1 MLILRKV
8 FAFLNFFLYI
18 CPKYYVIMKCAEYRI
33 AKNFKE
39 AIKDKNS
46 LFEIFILSENGY
58 SVKRRL
64 MKVEYRYEYDYRYI
78 RISICDKFGRLM
90 DSYSVYVEKGND
102 YGNDVNNNALTQYGV
117 IYTTSRDYAY
127 NHCMSVLKS
136 KMADLRSKANKL
148 HESIYTL

>member
-1 MLILRKV
+1 
-8 FAFLNFFLYI
+8 
-18 CPKYYVIMKCAEYRI
+18 MKCAEYKI

-64 MKVEYRYEYDYRYI
+64 MKVEYTYVYDYRYI
-78 RISICDKFGRLM
+78 RISICDKSGRLM
-90 DSYSVYVEKGND
+90 DSYTVYVEKGND
-102 YGNDVNNNALTQYGV
+102 YGNDVNNNTLNQYGV

>member
-1 MLILRKV
+1 
-8 FAFLNFFLYI
+8 
-18 CPKYYVIMKCAEYRI
+18 MKCAEYKI

-39 AIKDKNS
+39 AIKDKNY
-46 LFEIFILSENGY
+46 LFEVFILSENGC

-64 MKVEYRYEYDYRYI
+64 MKAEYIYDYRYI
-78 RISICDKFGRLM
+78 KIIACDKFGRVM
-90 DSYSVYVEKGND
+90 SGYSVYVEKGND
-102 YGNDVNNNALTQYGV
+102 YGNNVNNNTLSQYGI

>member
-1 MLILRKV
+1 
-8 FAFLNFFLYI
+8 
-18 CPKYYVIMKCAEYRI
+18 MKCAEYRI

-39 AIKDKNS
+39 VIKDKNC
-46 LFEIFILSENGY
+46 LFEVFILSENGC

-64 MKVEYRYEYDYRYI
+64 MKAEYYDYRYI
-78 RISICDKFGRLM
+78 RIMTCDKFGKVM
-90 DSYSVYVEKGND
+90 SGYSVYVGKGNV
-102 YGNDVNNNALTQYGV
+102 YGNDVNNNTLNQYGV

>member
-1 MLILRKV
+1 
-8 FAFLNFFLYI
+8 
-18 CPKYYVIMKCAEYRI
+18 MKCAEYKI

-39 AIKDKNS
+39 AIKNKDS
-46 LFEIFILSENGY
+46 LFEVFILCENGC

-64 MKVEYRYEYDYRYI
+64 MKADYRYEYDYRYI
-78 RISICDKFGRLM
+78 RIDICDKFGRVV
-90 DSYSVYVEKGND
+90 DSYVVYVEKGND
-102 YGNDVNNNALTQYGV
+102 YGNDVNNNALNQYSV

-127 NHCMSVLKS
+127 NHCMSVLKG

>member
-1 MLILRKV
+1 
-8 FAFLNFFLYI
+8 
-18 CPKYYVIMKCAEYRI
+18 MKCAEYKI

-46 LFEIFILSENGY
+46 LFEVFILSENGCG
-58 SVKRRL
+58 VKRRL
-64 MKVEYRYEYDYRYI
+64 MKADYCYDDRYI

-90 DSYSVYVEKGND
+90 DNSYIVYVEKGND
-102 YGNDVNNNALTQYGV
+102 YGNDVNNNTLKQYSV

-127 NHCMSVLKS
+127 DHCMSVLKG

>member
-1 MLILRKV
+1 
-8 FAFLNFFLYI
+8 
-18 CPKYYVIMKCAEYRI
+18 MKCAEYRI

-39 AIKDKNS
+39 VIKDKNC
-46 LFEIFILSENGY
+46 LFEVFILSENGC

-64 MKVEYRYEYDYRYI
+64 MKAEYYDYRYI
-78 RISICDKFGRLM
+78 RIMACDKFGRVM
-90 DSYSVYVEKGND
+90 SGYSVYVEKGND
-102 YGNDVNNNALTQYGV
+102 YGNDINNNTLNQYGV

-127 NHCMSVLKS
+127 THCMNVLKS